1 MPHIIPVSDLKNYGE
16 VLRRCANGSPVYLT
30 RNGRGRYVVQSM
42 EDYEKQ
48 MATIRLL
55 TELNKGVESLRKEG
69 GLSVDEAF
77 AGLED

>member
-16 VLRRCANGSPVYLT
+16 VLGRCANGSPVYLT
-30 RNGRGRYVVQSM
+30 KNGRGRYVVQSI

-55 TELNKGVESLRKEG
+55 TELNQGVESLRTEG
-69 GLSVDEAF
+69 GLSLEEAF